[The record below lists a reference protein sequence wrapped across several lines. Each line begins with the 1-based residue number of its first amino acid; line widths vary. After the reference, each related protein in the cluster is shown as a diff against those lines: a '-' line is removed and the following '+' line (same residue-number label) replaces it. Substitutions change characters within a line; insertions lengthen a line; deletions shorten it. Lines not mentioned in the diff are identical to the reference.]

1 VVSPANSYSSLP
13 FSGSEYGYFPAVAI
27 LSAFAN
33 RTEDEREEIAT
44 VISKILDICINPILK
59 KTFEMATGL
68 GADPE
73 CQTGSLKPTGEAESN
88 LNPMSKLVLLI
99 L

>member
-1 VVSPANSYSSLP
+1 
-13 FSGSEYGYFPAVAI
+13 
-27 LSAFAN
+27 
-33 RTEDEREEIAT
+33 
-44 VISKILDICINPILK
+44 
-59 KTFEMATGL
+59 MATGL

-88 LNPMSKLVLLI
+88 LNLMSKLVLLI

>member
-1 VVSPANSYSSLP
+1 
-13 FSGSEYGYFPAVAI
+13 
-27 LSAFAN
+27 
-33 RTEDEREEIAT
+33 
-44 VISKILDICINPILK
+44 
-59 KTFEMATGL
+59 MATGL
-68 GADPE
+68 GTDPE

>member
-1 VVSPANSYSSLP
+1 
-13 FSGSEYGYFPAVAI
+13 
-27 LSAFAN
+27 
-33 RTEDEREEIAT
+33 
-44 VISKILDICINPILK
+44 
-59 KTFEMATGL
+59 MATGL

-99 L
+99 S